1 MQLSDPAHCSRADAW
16 RPAPAARLARLSRL
30 MLLALPALLALPR
43 VGHAED
49 RAEVSTT
56 WYQEQRQGGQGG
68 LTVIHP
74 QADVGVDLGNHVS
87 LSAHY
92 SADAVSGATA
102 AVYSVDAISSAT
114 TFSDTRHEGSVGLG
128 FFGRRS
134 RIGFSTGI
142 GRERDYLALTFSG
155 SAGIDLPGKNTTLE
169 LSYSHGLDQVCD
181 RDNAMAS
188 PLELR
193 PLRGQDPC
201 EKGVFRG
208 TDTAGMTVW
217 RDIDI
222 DTAQAA
228 ITQNLSPTMNL
239 QVALFGQIL
248 HGFQSNP
255 YRRVRVGPNE
265 PQEHSPDSRA
275 RAALAARINRY
286 LPRLKSALFIEG
298 RGYSDT
304 WGVTSGTL
312 EMAYSQYAGKSLMVR
327 VRARVYQQSAATF
340 FKDAFFYEAESTAGA
355 YFTGDRELAPVRNLL
370 VGGKLTLINI
380 AEDKPVWGLFDKLQ
394 FNLKGDVLFLGE
406 LAADDPDANPAGRDR
421 QFLNSGQLLDA
432 FILQLGLT
440 GDY

>member
-1 MQLSDPAHCSRADAW
+1 MQLTERQ
-16 RPAPAARLARLSRL
+16 RGQLRV
-30 MLLALPALLALPR
+30 PR
-43 VGHAED
+43 VPSPSVALVLGAVGLLGAVGGAAAD
-49 RAEVSTT
+49 DGVDVNTT

-74 QADVGVDLGNHVS
+74 QVDLGTDLGNHVS

-92 SADAVSGATA
+92 SADAVTGATA

-114 TFSDTRHEGSVGLG
+114 TFSDTRHEGSLGLG

-134 RIGFSTGI
+134 RVGFSAGI
-142 GRERDYLALTFSG
+142 GRERDYLALTFGG

-169 LSYSHGLDQVCD
+169 LTYSHGLDQVCD
-181 RDNAMAS
+181 RDNAMSS

-193 PLRGQDPC
+193 PLRGTDPC
-201 EKGVFRG
+201 EKGLLRG

-228 ITQNLSPTMNL
+228 VTQNLSPTMNL

-248 HGFQSNP
+248 NGFQSNP

-265 PQEHSPDSRA
+265 PQEHSPLARSRLALSA
-275 RAALAARINRY
+275 RFNRY
-286 LPRLKSALFIEG
+286 LPRLRSALFVEA

-304 WGVTSGTL
+304 WGVNSGTL
-312 EMAYSQYAGKSLMVR
+312 EMAYSQYAGKSLLVR
-327 VRARVYQQSAATF
+327 VRARIYQQTAATF
-340 FKDAFFYEAESTAGA
+340 FKDAFFYETESTAGA

-370 VGGKLTLINI
+370 IGGKLTLINL
-380 AEDKPVWGLFDKLQ
+380 AEDKPVWRLFDKLQ
-394 FNLKGDVLFLGE
+394 FNLKGDILFLSE
-406 LAADDPDANPAGRDR
+406 LAADDEAANTAGRSR
-421 QFLNSGQLLDA
+421 QFLSSDQLLDA
-432 FILQLGLT
+432 FVLQLGLT